1 MNAFSRTAA
10 TFVGIAVPGV
20 LIAVTA
26 FVAPLPSGSGAR
38 GPEQVRLPAAA
49 TTAVCPGP
57 LDRDDEAAGTDEEF
71 EASEAPTTV
80 ARAVSITTTAP
91 DGSEGAAGVE
101 ARVVDSDTLFTIEPG
116 EPIVTGADGMG
127 APVAYLGT
135 PAGESP
141 ALVSAVQTA
150 AADTGDYAGLAA
162 LSCTTPVTQAVFSGA
177 STMTGDDS
185 RLLLANPTD
194 APVTVRVDL
203 TGESG
208 PIPVAGQDS
217 LTLQPHTMRTVVL
230 GALAE
235 GVPVVGAEVM
245 AEDGSVTAALQHTRR
260 DGLTPRG
267 MEYAAPE
274 APAATRTVLPV
285 ATAGDARLRVS
296 NPGDSAVTARL
307 GAHSADGPEPLASGS
322 VAIPARGTAE
332 VELGDVA
339 PGDVIV
345 EADGEV
351 TASATVTVDTDEG
364 QDVAF
369 YPGVDE
375 VGDTRLLTLPTDERG
390 TPLEGD
396 LVLAAGEGTVD
407 VVPVG
412 GDGQRGEPHTLDLD
426 PERALVLGLTDFGDA
441 RALELRGTAGEAYAT
456 VGVRTDAGVSGI
468 GFPAPPEGIGYR
480 DVRLER

>member
-1 MNAFSRTAA
+1 MNAVSRTAA
-10 TFVGIAVPGV
+10 TFVGIAVPGL

-57 LDRDDEAAGTDEEF
+57 LDRDAEAEGTDEEF
-71 EASEAPTTV
+71 ESSEPPTTV
-80 ARAVSITTTAP
+80 ARAVSIATRAP

-101 ARVVDSDTLFTIEPG
+101 ARVIGSDTLFATEPG
-116 EPIVTGADGMG
+116 DPFVSGADGMG

-150 AADTGDYAGLAA
+150 AADSGDYAGLAA
-162 LSCTTPVTQAVFSGA
+162 LSCSTPLTRATFSGA

-194 APVTVRVDL
+194 APVTVRIDL

-208 PIPVAGQDS
+208 PIPVAGQDT
-217 LTLQPHTMRTVVL
+217 LTLQPRTLRTVVL

-235 GVPVVGAEVM
+235 GVPVIGAEVT
-245 AEDGSVTAALQHTRR
+245 AEDGRVTAVLQHSRR
-260 DGLTPRG
+260 DGLTSRG
-267 MEYAAPE
+267 IEYAAPE
-274 APAATRTVLPV
+274 APAATRTVVPV
-285 ATAGDARLRVS
+285 ATAGEARLRVS

-307 GAHSADGPEPLASGS
+307 GSHSADGPQQLASGS

-332 VELGDVA
+332 VELGEIA
-339 PGDVIV
+339 PGDVLV

-351 TASATVTVDTDEG
+351 SASATVTVGTDDGE
-364 QDVAF
+364 DVAF

-375 VGDTRLLTLPTDERG
+375 VGDTRLLTLPTEQNG
-390 TPLEGD
+390 TPLDGD

-407 VVPVG
+407 VVTVG
-412 GDGQRGEPHTLDLD
+412 GDGQRGDTRTLELD
-426 PERALVLGLTDFGDA
+426 PERAIVLGLRDFGDA
-441 RALELRGTAGEAYAT
+441 RALELRGTGGESFAT
-456 VGVRTDAGVSGI
+456 VGVRTDAGASGI

-480 DVRLER
+480 DVRLDR